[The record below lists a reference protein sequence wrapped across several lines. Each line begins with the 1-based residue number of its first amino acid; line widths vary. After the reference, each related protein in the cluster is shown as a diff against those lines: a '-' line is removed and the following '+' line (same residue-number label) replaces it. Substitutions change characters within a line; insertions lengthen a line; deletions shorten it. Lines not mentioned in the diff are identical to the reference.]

1 MPRPPELP
9 DFPASQLF
17 LRRLAYS
24 LVHDEARAE
33 DLVQDT
39 WAAWVEHRPSGV
51 AEPKAWLARVL
62 RNRAFN
68 LKRTDARRAQ
78 RESFAGRPDPSAPE
92 TDGTL
97 EAQARLI
104 EALRELEEPYRS
116 TLVQRYYHDL
126 APKEIA
132 ERSGTPLNTVKARLA
147 RGLERLRAAMDKRY
161 RGDRGA
167 WCHWL
172 VSLGNPPV
180 VPVPTTPSAPAPTAR
195 PPSWSVKAATVAGAS
210 GAPPALLSWMLLAGA
225 LLSGVGWMI
234 WRTNRASVPSS
245 PVTFVADPMPAPVE
259 LLAPQGLEPRAQP
272 PRARVKE
279 RPAPAP
285 ESAPPPPLVPLAPPL
300 PFEWMQL
307 AGAATHDNYSA
318 FRERVDLIARP
329 RVAWT
334 QRGFAGQPTISGTE
348 LYSGGTGLF
357 RLDLVSG
364 KVSGGGEELAKRVA
378 DSRGVWHDS
387 SEDWALWC
395 LRQGLTATSWIAG
408 SPAFT
413 NRLVFARFVGDGS
426 VSAFDRD
433 LARELW
439 HWEPSEPAPC
449 PLSGCLVGDRYLA
462 AHGSEV
468 VSLDVE
474 TGAVDWR
481 FETGDAGEVR
491 IVPACDGDLV
501 YFATAS
507 GVVLAVDLARGMEEW
522 RTETGRAYGGAYP
535 VVFGDSA
542 VLADDGISAGHPW
555 LRRAELR
562 AFQSYD
568 GRELWHAALDPY
580 SNVGV
585 GEGFAAVVGRSN
597 TVLFSVESGASLAN
611 LHDSSR
617 SQLAWNAAA
626 PIVVGGEILD
636 ALNDRAG
643 GRVSVRDLAS
653 GEVRW
658 SYELGPETAVLDVVH
673 AGDRIY
679 VVTTAG
685 LTCLADEP
693 GAEPAP
699 PGFLFG
705 PGAEARME
713 REPWR
718 KR

>member
-1 MPRPPELP
+1 MPRPPEPP

-24 LVHDEARAE
+24 LVHDAARAE

-68 LKRTDARRAQ
+68 LKRGEERRARR
-78 RESFAGRPDPSAPE
+78 ETFAGRPDPSNPE

-97 EAQARLI
+97 EAQAKLI

-132 ERSGTPLNTVKARLA
+132 ERAGTPLNTVKARLA
-147 RGLERLRAAMDKRY
+147 RGLAKLRTAMDQRY

-172 VSLGNPPV
+172 ISLAHPPV
-180 VPVPTTPSAPAPTAR
+180 VPLPTVPASVAK
-195 PPSWSVKAATVAGAS
+195 PPSWSVKATVAGAS
-210 GAPPALLSWMLLAGA
+210 GAPPALLSWMLVAGA
-225 LLSGVGWMI
+225 LLSGAAWMI
-234 WRTNRASVPSS
+234 WRTNRASDASS
-245 PVTFVADPMPAPVE
+245 PVTFVAEPMHAPVE
-259 LLAPQGLEPRAQP
+259 LLAPQTLEPRAQP
-272 PRARVKE
+272 ARARTKE
-279 RPAPAP
+279 RPAPTP
-285 ESAPPPPLVPLAPPL
+285 EPALIPPTVPLAPPL
-300 PFEWMQL
+300 PFEWTQL
-307 AGAATHDNYSA
+307 AGTPTHDNYSA
-318 FRERVDLIARP
+318 FPERVDLIARP

-334 QRGFAGQPTISGTE
+334 QPGFSGQPTISGTE
-348 LYSGGTGLF
+348 LYSGGAGLF

-364 KVSGGGEELAKRVA
+364 KVSGGGEELAKRIA
-378 DSRGVWHDS
+378 ASRGVWPES
-387 SEDWALWC
+387 SEDWGLWC
-395 LRQGLTATSWIAG
+395 LRQGLTATSWMAG
-408 SPAFT
+408 SPALT
-413 NRLVFARFVGDGS
+413 DRLVIARFVGDGS
-426 VSAFDRD
+426 ISAFDRD

-439 HWEPSEPAPC
+439 HWEPSEPSPS

-462 AHGSEV
+462 THGSEV

-474 TGAVDWR
+474 TGMVDWR
-481 FETGDAGEVR
+481 FETGEAGEVR

-501 YFATAS
+501 YFATTR
-507 GVVLAVDLARGMEEW
+507 GVVLAVDLARGLEEW
-522 RTETGRAYGGAYP
+522 RTQTGRVFGGAYP
-535 VVFGDSA
+535 VVFGDSV
-542 VLADDGISAGHPW
+542 VLADDGDSDAHVW

-580 SNVGV
+580 SNLGV
-585 GEGFAAVVGRSN
+585 GQGFATIVGRER
-597 TVLFSVESGASLAN
+597 TLLFSVQSGASLASLYN
-611 LHDSSR
+611 FSR
-617 SQLAWNAAA
+617 SQVAWSAAA
-626 PIVVGGEILD
+626 PIVIGTEILD
-636 ALNDRAG
+636 ASNDGAG
-643 GRVSVRDLAS
+643 ARVSVRDLDKGA
-653 GEVRW
+653 VRW
-658 SYELGPETAVLDVVH
+658 SYELGNETWVLDVVH

-679 VVTTAG
+679 VVTTEG

-699 PGFLFG
+699 PDFLFG
-705 PGAEARME
+705 PGAKARLE
-713 REPWR
+713 REPFR